1 MTEGSEHPLGGQQHA
16 PAPTYEIVIRRCR
29 PIVVCDASC
38 DEECSLADLGAAIR
52 RIRLDFG
59 IPIEFAPTFRFASG
73 RRTAARRMI
82 TTA

>member
-1 MTEGSEHPLGGQQHA
+1 
-16 PAPTYEIVIRRCR
+16 
-29 PIVVCDASC
+29 VCDASC

-52 RIRLDFG
+52 RIRIDFG
-59 IPIEFAPTFRFASG
+59 SDFQIRKG